1 MMADCFTFSTIRPPS
16 SASATWFAIAFRL
29 RHNGGTRVGLRRACG
44 PGAQQARDLEMPG
57 VDTAMGT
64 FTVPIWVAGA
74 ASAVFVVALIVA
86 FGKAGTVALA
96 TTLLRAALVL
106 VGVFG
111 VYIYL
116 QRSALQHRID
126 ERRTLDERSA
136 ALMGRAIAPGSAL
149 SCLDELAGELVE
161 AACEKAVFASP
172 EAVAAA
178 VAYVAAQLALLTDG
192 TQHAE
197 RVDKSYAADLAPLR
211 AALEL
216 DRFGIVAHVL
226 AQREGCSADKCDG
239 LSRFEDASHVLA
251 NLRDGT
257 FDEQVTKYT
266 ASWISSPQPPD
277 GPAIAAVAQPPAAPS
292 IALPPV
298 VAPATAP
305 AVPTIPTPAPASVA
319 PRYDFPSSQSIP
331 PINIMAP
338 EPPAPRGAATA
349 VPADANGQAGGT
361 PVPPRRP
368 PQTRTAP
375 GAPRPAALRPEQPA
389 ADPALSPVR

>member
-1 MMADCFTFSTIRPPS
+1 
-16 SASATWFAIAFRL
+16 
-29 RHNGGTRVGLRRACG
+29 
-44 PGAQQARDLEMPG
+44 MPD

-74 ASAVFVVALIVA
+74 SSAVFVVALIVA

-178 VAYVAAQLALLTDG
+178 VSYVAAQLALLTDG

-197 RVDKSYAADLAPLR
+197 RVDKDYAADLAPLR

-226 AQREGCSADKCDG
+226 AQREGCSADKCDAV
-239 LSRFEDASHVLA
+239 SRFEDASHVLA

-257 FDEQVTKYT
+257 FDEQVTRYT
-266 ASWISSPQPPD
+266 ASWISPPQPRAAESG

-292 IALPPV
+292 VALPPV
-298 VAPATAP
+298 VAPAP
-305 AVPTIPTPAPASVA
+305 AVPTVPTPAPASVA

-331 PINIMAP
+331 PVNIMVP
-338 EPPAPRGAATA
+338 EPPAPRAAAAT
-349 VPADANGQAGGT
+349 VPADANGQAAGT

-368 PQTRTAP
+368 PQTRTGP
-375 GAPRPAALRPEQPA
+375 GGPRPAALRPEPPPPA
-389 ADPALSPVR
+389 AEPADVAPRTPQILPAIR

>member
-1 MMADCFTFSTIRPPS
+1 
-16 SASATWFAIAFRL
+16 
-29 RHNGGTRVGLRRACG
+29 
-44 PGAQQARDLEMPG
+44 MPG
-57 VDTAMGT
+57 VDTAIGT
-64 FTVPIWVAGA
+64 FTVPTWVAGA
-74 ASAVFVVALIVA
+74 ASAVFLVALILA
-86 FGKAGTVALA
+86 FGKAGTVALT

-106 VGVFG
+106 VAVFG

-126 ERRTLDERSA
+126 ERRMLDERSA
-136 ALMGRAIAPGSAL
+136 ALMGRAVAPGSAL

-178 VAYVAAQLALLTDG
+178 VSYVAAQLTLLTDG
-192 TQHAE
+192 SQHAE

-211 AALEL
+211 TALEL

-226 AQREGCSADKCDG
+226 ARREGCSADKCDA
-239 LSRFEDASHVLA
+239 LSRFEDTSHVLA

-266 ASWISSPQPPD
+266 PGWISPQPPRGAESD
-277 GPAIAAVAQPPAAPS
+277 GPAVAAAAPPAAAPTV
-292 IALPPV
+292 ALPPV
-298 VAPATAP
+298 VGPAA
-305 AVPTIPTPAPASVA
+305 APTPAPASVA

-331 PINIMAP
+331 PVSIIAP
-338 EPPAPRGAATA
+338 EPSAPRPAAAA
-349 VPADANGQAGGT
+349 VPTDANGQAAAT

-368 PQTRTAP
+368 PQPRTAPP
-375 GAPRPAALRPEQPA
+375 GAPRPGALRPEPPA
-389 ADPALSPVR
+389 ADSIR

>member
-1 MMADCFTFSTIRPPS
+1 
-16 SASATWFAIAFRL
+16 
-29 RHNGGTRVGLRRACG
+29 
-44 PGAQQARDLEMPG
+44 MPG
-57 VDTAMGT
+57 VDTAIGT
-64 FTVPIWVAGA
+64 FTVPTWVAGA
-74 ASAVFVVALIVA
+74 ASAVFLVALILA
-86 FGKAGTVALA
+86 FGKAGTVALT

-106 VGVFG
+106 VAVFG

-126 ERRTLDERSA
+126 ERRMLDERSA
-136 ALMGRAIAPGSAL
+136 ALMGRAVAPGSAL

-178 VAYVAAQLALLTDG
+178 VSYVAAQLTLLTDG
-192 TQHAE
+192 SQHAE

-211 AALEL
+211 TALEL

-226 AQREGCSADKCDG
+226 ARREGCSADKCDA
-239 LSRFEDASHVLA
+239 LSRFEDTSHVLA

-266 ASWISSPQPPD
+266 PGWISPQPPRAAESE
-277 GPAIAAVAQPPAAPS
+277 GPSVAAVAPPATAPTV
-292 IALPPV
+292 ALPPV
-298 VAPATAP
+298 VAPG
-305 AVPTIPTPAPASVA
+305 VPTVPTPAPASVA

-331 PINIMAP
+331 PVNIMAP
-338 EPPAPRGAATA
+338 EPTAPRAAAAA
-349 VPADANGQAGGT
+349 VPADANGQSAAT

-368 PQTRTAP
+368 PQTRNAP
-375 GAPRPAALRPEQPA
+375 GAPRPGALRPEPPA
-389 ADPALSPVR
+389 ADTALPPIR

>member
-1 MMADCFTFSTIRPPS
+1 
-16 SASATWFAIAFRL
+16 
-29 RHNGGTRVGLRRACG
+29 
-44 PGAQQARDLEMPG
+44 MPG

-86 FGKAGTVALA
+86 FGKAGTVALT

-106 VGVFG
+106 IAVFG

-126 ERRTLDERSA
+126 ERRMLDERSA

-161 AACEKAVFASP
+161 AACEKAMFASP

-178 VAYVAAQLALLTDG
+178 VSYVAAQLALLTDG
-192 TQHAE
+192 IQHAE

-211 AALEL
+211 SALEL
-216 DRFGIVAHVL
+216 DRFGIVAHLL
-226 AQREGCSADKCDG
+226 AQREGCSADKCDA
-239 LSRFEDASHVLA
+239 LSHFEDTSHVLA

-266 ASWISSPQPPD
+266 ASWISPQPPRAAESD
-277 GPAIAAVAQPPAAPS
+277 GPAVAAVAAPAV
-292 IALPPV
+292 ALPPV
-298 VAPATAP
+298 VAPATA
-305 AVPTIPTPAPASVA
+305 APTPAPAPVA

-331 PINIMAP
+331 PVNIMAP
-338 EPPAPRGAATA
+338 EPPAPRPAAAA
-349 VPADANGQAGGT
+349 VPADANGQAAAT

-375 GAPRPAALRPEQPA
+375 PGAPRPAGLRQEPPA
-389 ADPALSPVR
+389 ADSALPPIR

>member
-1 MMADCFTFSTIRPPS
+1 
-16 SASATWFAIAFRL
+16 
-29 RHNGGTRVGLRRACG
+29 
-44 PGAQQARDLEMPG
+44 MPG

-74 ASAVFVVALIVA
+74 ASAAFVVALIIA
-86 FGKAGTVALA
+86 FGKAGTVALTA
-96 TTLLRAALVL
+96 TLLRVALVL
-106 VGVFG
+106 IGVFG

-116 QRSALQHRID
+116 QRSALEHRID
-126 ERRTLDERSA
+126 ERRMLDERSA

-178 VAYVAAQLALLTDG
+178 VSYVAAQLTLLADG

-197 RVDKSYAADLAPLR
+197 RVDKDYAADLAPLR
-211 AALEL
+211 TALEL

-226 AQREGCSADKCDG
+226 AQREGCSAEKCDA
-239 LSRFEDASHVLA
+239 LSHFEDTSHVLA
-251 NLRDGT
+251 QRRDGT
-257 FDEQVTKYT
+257 LDEQVTNYT
-266 ASWISSPQPPD
+266 AGWISPQPPRATESD
-277 GPAIAAVAQPPAAPS
+277 GPAVAAVAQPATAPTV
-292 IALPPV
+292 ALPPV

-305 AVPTIPTPAPASVA
+305 AVPTTPTPAPASVA

-331 PINIMAP
+331 PVNIMAP
-338 EPPAPRGAATA
+338 EPTAPRSAAAA
-349 VPADANGQAGGT
+349 VPADASGQAAAT

-375 GAPRPAALRPEQPA
+375 GAPRPAGLRPEPPA